1 MGVKVQSSGAS
12 INVERFGKEG
22 GGSPVVLLH
31 AFPLS
36 HRMWEPQIAALSE
49 RYQVIAPDHRGF
61 GASDTGD
68 GQTTMELVV
77 DDLFAV
83 LDQLRLDRVIAAGCS
98 MGGYVLLRALE
109 RAPERF
115 RAVVLADT
123 RSTADDD
130 AGRLGRANT
139 IRDVKSKGVAA
150 FAEAFSGKLLGPSTL
165 ERKPDLRA
173 HVAGMIN
180 ANGALGICGGV
191 LALATRTDTT
201 AALRKLSVP
210 ALIVVGEED
219 ALTPPP
225 QSRQM
230 NEATPGSRLVVIPK
244 AGHLSNL
251 EDPDAFNRAL
261 LAFLADLP

>member
-1 MGVKVQSSGAS
+1 MGVKVRSGGVS
-12 INVERFGKEG
+12 INVERAGKAG
-22 GGSPVVLLH
+22 GPPVVLLH

-49 RYQVIAPDHRGF
+49 RHQVIAYDHRGF
-61 GASDTGD
+61 GASDAGD
-68 GQTTMELVV
+68 GQTTMETLV

-83 LDQLRLDRVIAAGCS
+83 LDDLGLDRVIACGLS

-109 RAPERF
+109 RAPDRF

-130 AGRLGRANT
+130 AGRLGRANS
-139 IRDVKSKGVAA
+139 IRDVKANGVPA
-150 FAEAFSGKLLGPSTL
+150 FAEAFSAKLVGPTTL
-165 ERKPDLRA
+165 AQKSDVRARVADLI
-173 HVAGMIN
+173 H
-180 ANGALGICGGV
+180 ANGQLGICGGL
-191 LALATRTDTT
+191 LALGLRTDTT
-201 AALRKLSVP
+201 AALAKLQVP

-219 ALTPPP
+219 ALTPLAH
-225 QSRQM
+225 SRQM
-230 NEATPGSRLVVIPK
+230 NERAPGSRIVVISK

-261 LAFLADLP
+261 LDFLSGVG

>member
-1 MGVKVQSSGAS
+1 MGVKVQSGGVS
-12 INVERFGKEG
+12 INVERTGKPDG
-22 GGSPVVLLH
+22 PTVVLIH

-36 HRMWEPQIAALSE
+36 HRMWDPQIAALSD
-49 RYQVIAPDHRGF
+49 RYSVVAYDHRGF

-68 GQTTMELVV
+68 GQTTMETLV

-83 LDQLRLDRVIAAGCS
+83 LDELRLDGVIACGCS
-98 MGGYVLLRALE
+98 MGGYTLLRAVE

-115 RAVVLADT
+115 RALVLADT

-139 IRDVKSKGVAA
+139 LRDVKNKGVPA
-150 FAEAFSGKLLGPSTL
+150 FAEQFSAKLVGPSTL
-165 ERKPDLRA
+165 AAKPDVRERLAELIR
-173 HVAGMIN
+173 
-180 ANGALGICGGV
+180 ANGELGICGGV
-191 LALATRTDTT
+191 LALGLRTDTT
-201 AALRKLSVP
+201 AALRKLTVP

-230 NEATPGSRLVVIPK
+230 NEAAPGSELVVIPK
-244 AGHLSNL
+244 AGHMSNL
-251 EDPDAFNRAL
+251 EDPETFNRAL
-261 LAFLADLP
+261 LDFLAGVP